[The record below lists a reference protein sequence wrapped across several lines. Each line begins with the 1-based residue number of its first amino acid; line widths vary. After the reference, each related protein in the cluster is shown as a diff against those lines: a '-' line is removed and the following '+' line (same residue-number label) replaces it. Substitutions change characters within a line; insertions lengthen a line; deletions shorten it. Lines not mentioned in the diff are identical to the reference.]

1 MFRYGKTLEERKKF
15 FLIMSLSFLSFSLMS
30 EETLLGC
37 KDIKAT
43 TYPNDYYTFDA
54 KTMYSIVLKDIDI
67 VEEGSALAAGWD
79 GIVVY
84 DDRTEYYKLDDSE
97 TVIGWMLY
105 YIREKNIFLDVHTL
119 NRLTGEHTTLAYSKP
134 RETNNFDPIKER
146 DDIYKIDTY
155 TAIAQE
161 VSRCKVMEKLF

>member
-1 MFRYGKTLEERKKF
+1 MKI
-15 FLIMSLSFLSFSLMS
+15 FLIISLSFLSFSLMS
-30 EETLLGC
+30 EDTLLGC
-37 KDIKAT
+37 KDTKTT
-43 TYPNDYYTFDA
+43 TYPNDYQTIDT
-54 KTMYSIVLKDIDI
+54 TMYSIVLKDIDR
-67 VEEGSALAAGWD
+67 VEVGSALADVWD

-84 DDRTEYYKLDDSE
+84 DDRTEYYTLDDSE

-105 YIREKNIFLDVHTL
+105 YIRKKNIFLDVHTL

-146 DDIYKIDTY
+146 ADIYKIDTY